1 MIGIK
6 SIASY
11 IPAGRIDNIAQ
22 AASFDRDEAFVHA
35 KLGTTTLSVK
45 GPDEE
50 TSDLCVEAVKRL
62 FEKNPE
68 LRPEDVQALVVVTQ
82 NGDGEGLPHTSAI
95 AQGKLGL
102 PTSVACFDVSLG
114 CSGFVYGIYVIKG
127 FMEAMGMKNAIL
139 VTADPY
145 SKIMN
150 REDRV
155 TTLLF
160 GDAATATWMG
170 EDPVWELG
178 QARFCSD
185 GAGYQ
190 NLVVRDGFFN
200 MNGRAVF
207 TFASS
212 QIVPQLQQVMED
224 NGITFADV
232 DAFCL
237 HQGSGVIV
245 DALTQKLGEHGSK
258 VIKDMFGAGNTVSS
272 TVPLL
277 LEHYAFDSD
286 WKNVM
291 ISGFGVG
298 LSWGSALLKRHQA

>member
-1 MIGIK
+1 
-6 SIASY
+6 
-11 IPAGRIDNIAQ
+11 
-22 AASFDRDEAFVHA
+22 
-35 KLGTTTLSVK
+35 
-45 GPDEE
+45 
-50 TSDLCVEAVKRL
+50 
-62 FEKNPE
+62 
-68 LRPEDVQALVVVTQ
+68 
-82 NGDGEGLPHTSAI
+82 
-95 AQGKLGL
+95 
-102 PTSVACFDVSLG
+102 
-114 CSGFVYGIYVIKG
+114 
-127 FMEAMGMKNAIL
+127 
-139 VTADPY
+139 
-145 SKIMN
+145 
-150 REDRV
+150 
-155 TTLLF
+155 
-160 GDAATATWMG
+160 
-170 EDPVWELG
+170 
-178 QARFCSD
+178 
-185 GAGYQ
+185 
-190 NLVVRDGFFN
+190 